1 MILFFCLIGAAY
13 SIDIKLDDLKVDNE
27 TVYLIRLKNGDILT
41 GLLVDIINDEKKGN
55 AIKLQ
60 TMIGNPIVYLSEIS
74 YLEEKGNYN
83 RHKHRAF
90 ILPTAEPIG
99 KDHFAGNYE
108 LLFFYAGFGIM
119 DYFSVTAGRSAIPN
133 AVSGDQISVLNLKA
147 TIINLEWDNYPG
159 GMTVG
164 LGTNIGFI
172 NDRNRIVNY
181 YTNFTFHI
189 DRTYLTA
196 AIYTKQGGDDFY
208 TAYFQNEKY
217 DFMYQNGSF
226 GLALGL
232 TTKFSERHDLYF
244 VGELWNSDFT
254 KLTNTGILGAL
265 RIGNSS
271 FAADFG
277 LIFFTQPM
285 ILPVVNFVWT
295 PF

>member
-1 MILFFCLIGAAY
+1 MFFLLIGYAN
-13 SIDIKLDDLKVDNE
+13 SIEINLDELKIDNE
-27 TVYLIRLKNGDILT
+27 TVYMVRLKNGDILT

-55 AIKLQ
+55 ALKLQ
-60 TMIGNPIVYLSEIS
+60 TMIGNPIIYLNEIS
-74 YLEEKGNYN
+74 YFEEKSSYN
-83 RHKHRAF
+83 RNKHRAF

-99 KDHFAGNYE
+99 DDHFVGNYE

-119 DYFSVTAGRSAIPN
+119 DYFSVTAGRSAIPG
-133 AVSGDQISVLNLKA
+133 AMSGEQVSVLNLKG
-147 TIINLEWDNYPG
+147 TVLNMDWDNYPG

-164 LGTNIGFI
+164 LGANIAFI

-181 YTNFTFHI
+181 FTNFTFHI

-208 TAYFQNEKY
+208 TAYFQNEKI
-217 DFMYQNGSF
+217 DFMYQNGAF

-265 RIGNSS
+265 RIANSTFS
-271 FAADFG
+271 ADFG
-277 LIFFTQPM
+277 MIFFTQPM